1 MTKRCNCEVSVY
13 PTYSSDTRTD
23 GDCPIHADKDAHI
36 DSQAHSQGNYRV
48 SQVVKDI
55 TERLLRA
62 ELAQAINC
70 LGPQKA
76 AQVVVQV
83 FRQKGLPK
91 ELRRHV

>member
-1 MTKRCNCEVSVY
+1 MMSEKVWDRYNKAVDKAVKEVKDEVY
-13 PTYSSDTRTD
+13 MELEAPQIAPNTQQTPS
-23 GDCPIHADKDAHI
+23 G
-36 DSQAHSQGNYRV
+36 RV
-48 SQVVKDI
+48 SEVVKDI
-55 TERLLRA
+55 TERMLRL
-62 ELAQAINC
+62 ELARAIQD